1 MKHEDFPIDINI
13 AKEFIKENTGKWPVN
28 SGSGKYVYINMSMVR
43 MQMAWV
49 MPKLLYAKGV
59 AEKRGAECIALTWG
73 ENELLSE
80 VFESMGIKHVSLER
94 MNRKNLLAL
103 LRSGFKTLGILI
115 KCGDGE
121 KLKKVKLFGIPVGLS
136 LYEDI
141 LRTSTMSTIRSLRNK
156 TCIKKI
162 FHLLWMMYALKDYI
176 KKYPAC
182 FNIADDLA
190 YHEWMQTAL
199 FKISGAKSHNVSVV
213 GMEEILLDDK
223 LHTVRRGTIR
233 HGVYEKLIGSVTDEQ
248 IAIAEE
254 TLAKRFAG
262 LNGRDI
268 DRQAFAGKKVLSKE
282 DFVNKFGINPSKKT
296 AVIMAHTF
304 TDAVFNYGVSFYKD
318 YYDWLERTLKI
329 AREIT
334 DVNFILKPHPTRAA
348 YHEDKDSIEMMYER
362 LKADHIFLLPD
373 DVSAESIKNIADAV
387 ITIGGNAGAEFA
399 CLGVPA
405 IITGNP
411 YYKGFGF
418 TLEPRT
424 EKDYIACLQKLSK
437 IKRLTDEQIKNAKK
451 VFYLNTNYV
460 DDTRFSDEFAKLLQ
474 GEYKK
479 MQDEMNV
486 KYFESNKGTKDYNDI
501 ILKCIKEYEKTHNL
515 TDCEFYQKGTNAVS

>member
-1 MKHEDFPIDINI
+1 MKREDFPID
-13 AKEFIKENTGKWPVN
+13 KGLVDEFIKLNTGKWSDSTV
-28 SGSGKYVYINMSMVR
+28 SDKYVYINMSMVR

-49 MPKLLYAKGV
+49 IPKLLYAKGV
-59 AEKRGAECIALTWG
+59 ADRKNAGCIALTWG
-73 ENELLSE
+73 ENEVLSE
-80 VFESMGIKHVSLER
+80 LFASMGINHVSLES
-94 MNRKNLLAL
+94 MNRKDIKAFFLA
-103 LRSGFKTLGILI
+103 GFKTLGILL
-115 KCGDGE
+115 KCKTGE
-121 KLKKVKLFGIPVGLS
+121 DFKKVRLFGIPVGLS

-176 KKYPAC
+176 KKNPAC

-233 HGVYEKLIGSVTDEQ
+233 HEVYEKLIGSVTDEQ
-248 IAIAEE
+248 IAIADE

-282 DFVNKFGINPSKKT
+282 DFVNKFGIDPSKKT

-348 YHEDKDSIEMMYER
+348 YHEDADSIEMMYER

-424 EKDYIACLQKLSK
+424 EKDYIACLKKLPK
-437 IKRLTDEQIKNAKK
+437 IKRLNDEQIKNAKK
-451 VFYLNTNYV
+451 VFYLNTNYM

-501 ILKCIKEYEKTHNL
+501 ILKCIIEYEKTHNL
-515 TDCEFYQKGTNAVS
+515 TDCEFYRKGYSIS